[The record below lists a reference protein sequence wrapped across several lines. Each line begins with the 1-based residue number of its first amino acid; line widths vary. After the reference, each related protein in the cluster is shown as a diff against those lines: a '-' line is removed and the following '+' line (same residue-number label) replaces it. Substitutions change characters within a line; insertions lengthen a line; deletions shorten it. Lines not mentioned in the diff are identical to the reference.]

1 MRPAANPR
9 PPYRP
14 LAVVSIC
21 LLAALAGGC
30 FEPPVIEVL
39 VFEFTDDGRARAEL
53 EIALAAPDDFEGAA
67 TRRRI
72 EAQAQALLAGDE
84 PWLDDFAR
92 LEPQADGLEWQKNRG
107 RLGSFKRWAD
117 LDDPAGFAELFA
129 GDAATWNY
137 SRSGRQAVLELVPT
151 RGSRATRRIRERVE
165 RAVAAWAAD
174 YAAYVAAARALD
186 AYAAERPDRARAV
199 WCAAFAPACESRGE
213 RLSAEEDRLALALG
227 DKMGELARIFDPMPP
242 DGFSI
247 DELVRLVFHP
257 FRARIGVTLPVDA
270 DEAIGFERGDE
281 GEYSIPEL
289 SLDAALAGLAGRWLE
304 PDPLS
309 SWVEQVRRAG
319 GSEMDVSPL
328 ATGTLARG
336 DEAPTADEVRAEL
349 GTRLRPAPSYRLA
362 WTLPRDPD
370 SDGGEGGER

>member
-1 MRPAANPR
+1 MRVLTAPR
-9 PPYRP
+9 PPRRP
-14 LAVVSIC
+14 FAVVSIC

-53 EIALAAPDDFEGAA
+53 EIALAAPGDFEGAA

-72 EAQAQALLAGDE
+72 EAEAQALLAGDE

-107 RLGSFKRWAD
+107 RLGNFKRWAD
-117 LDDPAGFAELFA
+117 LDDPQGFAELFA

-165 RAVAAWAAD
+165 RAIASWAAD

-186 AYAAERPDRARAV
+186 AYAAERPDRAQVV
-199 WCAAFAPACESRGE
+199 WCAAFAPACESQGD
-213 RLSAEEDRLALALG
+213 RLSAEEDRLAHELG
-227 DKMGELARIFDPMPP
+227 DQLGELAKVFEPMSP
-242 DGFSI
+242 DGFSV

-270 DEAIGFERGDE
+270 DEAVGFERGDE
-281 GEYSIPEL
+281 REYSVPEL
-289 SLDAALAGLAGRWLE
+289 SLDAALSGLAGRWLE

-309 SWVEQVRRAG
+309 SWVDQVRRAG
-319 GSEMDVSPL
+319 GSQMDVSPL

-336 DEAPTADEVRAEL
+336 DEAPTVDEVRVEL
-349 GTRLRPAPSYRLA
+349 SARLRPPPSYRLA
-362 WTLPRDPD
+362 WTLPRDPEAEA
-370 SDGGEGGER
+370 GGGGGR

>member
-1 MRPAANPR
+1 
-9 PPYRP
+9 
-14 LAVVSIC
+14 
-21 LLAALAGGC
+21 
-30 FEPPVIEVL
+30 
-39 VFEFTDDGRARAEL
+39 
-53 EIALAAPDDFEGAA
+53 
-67 TRRRI
+67 
-72 EAQAQALLAGDE
+72 
-84 PWLDDFAR
+84 
-92 LEPQADGLEWQKNRG
+92 
-107 RLGSFKRWAD
+107 
-117 LDDPAGFAELFA
+117 
-129 GDAATWNY
+129 
-137 SRSGRQAVLELVPT
+137 
-151 RGSRATRRIRERVE
+151 
-165 RAVAAWAAD
+165 
-174 YAAYVAAARALD
+174 
-186 AYAAERPDRARAV
+186 
-199 WCAAFAPACESRGE
+199 
-213 RLSAEEDRLALALG
+213 
-227 DKMGELARIFDPMPP
+227 MPP